1 MVRAAEAAAEQ
12 GRSWWGWAGRAWQWG
27 WESPMGAESQN
38 LAKMVLWAGIR
49 SVELRALILSQT
61 N

>member
-1 MVRAAEAAAEQ
+1 
-12 GRSWWGWAGRAWQWG
+12 
-27 WESPMGAESQN
+27 MGAESQH